1 MDISSIIGWVVGIAL
16 IIFSIMLGADP
27 ETGKYMIETSTLS
40 GFVDLPSI
48 GIVVGGTICALL
60 VSYPL
65 SMFKKV
71 PKHMVMMFKDKN
83 DKPTDIIEVAA
94 PPLIG
99 GGYIIEQIVEFAK
112 EARINGVLALE
123 EKVNGISDTFM
134 KNALM
139 MVCDSVDPEKVQEMM
154 DSELEYLEER
164 HQQCQNFYLKGSD
177 YAPSFGMIGTLI
189 GLINLL
195 GNLSDSDALA
205 ANMAVALVTTLYG
218 SLLSS
223 FIFKPIAN
231 KLKVRHESEM
241 LNKNI
246 ISMGVQGIVAGDN
259 PNLIQE
265 KLLKLIPPDQ
275 PKSKKEKAPKKE
287 DGNNGGGQN

>member
-16 IIFSIMLGADP
+16 IIFSIMLGTDP

-83 DKPTDIIEVAA
+83 DKPTD
-94 PPLIG
+94 
-99 GGYIIEQIVEFAK
+99 IIEQIVEFAK